1 MTELNRSH
9 DDLVSLLSERAARH
23 PDRLALRF
31 LSDGTEVGESWTYG
45 QLHEHACALAGAL
58 RLRADAGQRAFLLY
72 PNGPAYVQALLG
84 CLYAGIVAV
93 PAFPPRSLGAQH
105 IERIVSIAR
114 DAQPSLLLTEQ
125 MLVQPLDALRQTV
138 PALRDIELLATD
150 RALDGGRPATPSLG
164 QGGERLA
171 LLQYTS
177 GSTATPKGVML
188 THANLM
194 ANQRAIEHAFG
205 MREDDV
211 VVSWLPLFH
220 DMGLI
225 GTLLQPLYQG
235 ATAVLFSPQQFME
248 RPERWLEA
256 VSRFRGTV
264 SGAPDFA
271 YRMCVNRADPGQI
284 GRLDLR
290 SWRLAFCGAEP
301 VRHET
306 LRAFADTYA
315 AAGFDRAALYPC
327 YGLAEATLLVTGGQ
341 RGGGVHAQGFDA
353 QGLAERRALA
363 VEGGRCLVGCGQVQP
378 GHQVLIADPES
389 GEPLPTGQV
398 GEIWAS
404 GPSIAQGYWQ
414 NPEATQ
420 QTFARRGERTYLRT
434 GDLGFEHGGEL
445 FVAGREKDVIIVRG
459 QNIYPQ
465 DIERSVEEGVSV
477 LRKGRI
483 AAFSVEI
490 DGREGIGVAAE
501 VSPRV
506 QRLIEPDAVCR
517 AICERVAQ
525 AHGESP
531 SLVLLLEA
539 GVLPIT
545 SSGKLQRAATRAGW
559 QKGSLG
565 VISEYQPELPQPISS

>member
-1 MTELNRSH
+1 MMHQSRPHE
-9 DDLVSLLSERAARH
+9 DLVSLLSERAARH
-23 PDRLALRF
+23 PERLALRF
-31 LSDGTEVGESWTYG
+31 LNDGVEVAESWTYG

-72 PNGPAYVQALLG
+72 PNGPAYVRALLG
-84 CLYAGIVAV
+84 CLYAGVVAV

-105 IERIVSIAR
+105 IERIIAIAR
-114 DAQPSLLLTEQ
+114 DARPSLLLTEHA
-125 MLVQPLDALRQTV
+125 LVQPLDALRQSV

-150 RALDGGRPATPSLG
+150 RALDAGRATAPDPG

-235 ATAVLFSPQQFME
+235 ASAVLFSPQQFME
-248 RPERWLEA
+248 RPERWLDA
-256 VSRFRGTV
+256 VSRYQGTV

-271 YRMCVNRADPGQI
+271 YRMCVNRADPAHVA
-284 GRLDLR
+284 RLDLSR
-290 SWRLAFCGAEP
+290 WRLAFCGAEP

-306 LRAFADTYA
+306 LRAFGDVYA
-315 AAGFDRAALYPC
+315 AARFDRSALYPC
-327 YGLAEATLLVTGGQ
+327 YGLAEATLLVTGGR
-341 RGGGVHAQGFDA
+341 RGAGVHAAGFDGPA
-353 QGLAERRALA
+353 LAARRA
-363 VEGGRCLVGCGQVQP
+363 VPEEDGRQLVGCGQAQP
-378 GHQVLIADPES
+378 EHHVVIADPGS
-389 GEPLPTGQV
+389 GEPLPAGQI

-414 NPEATQ
+414 NPEATAR
-420 QTFARRGERTYLRT
+420 TFVDRGGRVYLRT

-459 QNIYPQ
+459 QNLYPQ
-465 DIERSVEEGVSV
+465 DIERSVEDGVSV
-477 LRKGRI
+477 LRKGRV
-483 AAFSVEI
+483 AAFAVEI
-490 DGREGIGVAAE
+490 DGREGIGVASE
-501 VSPRV
+501 VSPRAA
-506 QRLIEPDAVCR
+506 RLIEPDAVCR
-517 AICERVAQ
+517 AISAQVAQ
-525 AHGESP
+525 AYGESP
-531 SLVLLLEA
+531 SLVLLLDA
-539 GVLPIT
+539 GALPIT
-545 SSGKLQRAATRAGW
+545 SSGKLQRAATRRAW
-559 QKGSLG
+559 ENGSLS
-565 VISEYQPELPQPISS
+565 VLTQYQPDATA